1 MGILLRRWFGPIL
14 LLAVLAAGIGYWF
27 FWNHLAD
34 SLKAGVDRWVAERH
48 AEGMDISHGTV
59 AVTGFP
65 YRLLVSIDTPRL
77 SAPQRPMA
85 PSWAAEQLD
94 IYFQPWNLSH
104 AILQPLGS
112 QSLGWGPADAR
123 RGTLVQSTDARIS
136 ARFDNAGQLDTIAA
150 DMRDV
155 AADGDSPLRQAG
167 RLQFHMR
174 QNDGQND
181 KRPANSTNLALAGN
195 DLVLTPGATPLG
207 NSFDEVALSML
218 LRPLPRGLAPD
229 QLDLWRDQGGVID
242 IDRIAFLKDQLR
254 VSGDGSLALDLQNR
268 PEGAMVFIVQG
279 ADQFIDALAAAGHM
293 SDLARIGLRMAV
305 SALEKTDKEG
315 NRKVALPLAIQNGTA
330 SLLKFKLFPVQ
341 PVY

>member
-1 MGILLRRWFGPIL
+1 MGILLRRWLGPML
-14 LLAVLAAGIGYWF
+14 LLALLAAGVGYWF

-34 SLKAGVDRWVAERH
+34 NLKAGVDRWVTERQ

-65 YRLLVSIDTPRL
+65 YRLLVSIDSPRL

-85 PSWAAEQLD
+85 PSWATEQLD

-104 AILQPLGS
+104 AILQPLGP

-123 RGTLVQSTDARIS
+123 RTSVLQSADARIS
-136 ARFDNAGQLDTIAA
+136 ARFDSAGRLDTVAA

-155 AADGDSPLRQAG
+155 VADGDSPLRRAT

-174 QNDGQND
+174 QNSGQSD
-181 KRPANSTNLALAGN
+181 DRPANSSNLAITGN
-195 DLVLTPGATPLG
+195 DLMLMPGATPLG
-207 NSFDEVALSML
+207 DSFDEAALSML
-218 LRPLPRGLAPD
+218 LRPLPRGLEPGQID
-229 QLDLWRDQGGVID
+229 QWRDQGGVID

-254 VSGDGSLALDLQNR
+254 VSGDGSVALDLQNR

-315 NRKVALPLAIQNGTA
+315 NRKVTLPFAIQNGTA

>member
-1 MGILLRRWFGPIL
+1 MGTLLRRWFGPIL
-14 LLAVLAAGIGYWF
+14 LLAVLAVGIGYWF

-34 SLKAGVDRWVAERH
+34 NMKAGVGRWVAERQ
-48 AEGMDISHGTV
+48 AEGMVVSHGTV

-77 SAPQRPMA
+77 SAPQRPLA
-85 PSWAAEQLD
+85 PIWAAERLD
-94 IYFQPWNLSH
+94 IFFQPWNLSH
-104 AILQPLGS
+104 TILQPVGP

-123 RGTLVQSTDARIS
+123 RGSVVQSTDARIS
-136 ARFDNAGQLDTIAA
+136 ARFDSAGRLDTIAA
-150 DMRDV
+150 DLRDV
-155 AADGDSPLRQAG
+155 AADGDSPLRQAT

-174 QNDGQND
+174 QNSGQSD
-181 KRPANSTNLALAGN
+181 DRPVDSTNLALTGH

-207 NSFDEVALSML
+207 SRFDEAALSML
-218 LRPLPRGLAPD
+218 LRPLPRGLEPG
-229 QLDLWRDQGGVID
+229 QLDQWRDQGGVID

-254 VSGDGSLALDLQNR
+254 VSGDGSVALDLQNR
-268 PEGAMVFIVQG
+268 PEGAMVFVVQG

-305 SALEKTDKEG
+305 SALEKTDGEG
-315 NRKVALPLAIQNGTA
+315 NRKVTLPLAIQNGTA
-330 SLLKFKLFPVQ
+330 SLLKFRLFPVQ